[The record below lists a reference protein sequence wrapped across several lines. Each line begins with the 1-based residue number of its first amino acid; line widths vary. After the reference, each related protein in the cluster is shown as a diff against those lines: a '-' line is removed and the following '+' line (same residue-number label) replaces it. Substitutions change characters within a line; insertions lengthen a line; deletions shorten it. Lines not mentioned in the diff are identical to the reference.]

1 MLKYFPPHFSQTF
14 IQTMKTSQAYDLN
27 DFERPIHDR
36 YLRPNTVLIQCLVF
50 LAALGLS
57 ACGGGGAGGQSSE
70 ITYPA
75 VAAVTTLNL
84 NAPLNYASPTLPAHY
99 DAGLLATRN
108 QIATNPVT
116 DKGATLGR
124 VLFNDARLSFNNT
137 KSCASC
143 HSQANGFVDQNQF
156 STGFA
161 GGQTTAHAMRL
172 GNVAFYQGN
181 SMFWDKRATSVEDQA
196 TDPIQNATEMG
207 FDAGHGGIAALI
219 TKMQA
224 LTYYAELF
232 TWVYGDATITETRIQ
247 NALAQFQRSMI
258 SSNSKWDRA
267 YAVVYAANGNRN
279 SPANFA
285 LSLSGT
291 NIPAANRFTAS
302 EENGRDLF
310 MRAPNNGGK
319 GCAGCHQPP
328 TFSMDPNSQSNG
340 LDAGETV
347 IFKSPS
353 LKNVE
358 LSGRFM
364 HDGRFN
370 TLEQVLAHYATGVK
384 AGTARDN
391 RLPVGGIGMT
401 AQEQADIIAFLKT
414 LTDTTLN
421 TDKKFAAPFTQ

>member
-1 MLKYFPPHFSQTF
+1 MKKSQPIELNTFVPTQRVGLDPIAQAMLC
-14 IQTMKTSQAYDLN
+14 
-27 DFERPIHDR
+27 
-36 YLRPNTVLIQCLVF
+36 CLGIIF
-50 LAALGLS
+50 ALGLS
-57 ACGGGGAGGQSSE
+57 ACGGGQHDETSS
-70 ITYPA
+70 YPL
-75 VAAVTTLNL
+75 VAAYTNLNL
-84 NAPLNYASPTLPAHY
+84 NTPTNYTNPALAVHY
-99 DAGLLATRN
+99 DAALLATRN
-108 QIATNPVT
+108 QTLTNLVT

-143 HSQANGFVDQNQF
+143 HLQTNGFVDQNQF

-172 GNVAFYQGN
+172 GNVAFYRGK

-224 LTYYAELF
+224 LPYYPELF
-232 TWVYGDATITETRIQ
+232 AWVYGDTAITTARIE

-258 SSNSKWDRA
+258 SSDSKWDRA
-267 YAVVYAANGNRN
+267 YAVVYAANGNVN
-279 SPANFA
+279 SGPNFGR
-285 LSLSGT
+285 SLAGN
-291 NIPAANRFTAS
+291 NIPSANRFSDS
-302 EENGRDLF
+302 EDRGRDLF

-319 GCAGCHQPP
+319 GCAGCHEPP
-328 TFSMDPNSQSNG
+328 TFSLDPNSKSNG
-340 LDAGETV
+340 LDLNESV

-353 LKNVE
+353 LKNVA

-364 HDGRFN
+364 HDGRFS
-370 TLEQVLAHYATGVK
+370 TLEQVLTHYATGVK

-391 RLPVGGIGMT
+391 RLPVGGIAMT
-401 AQEQADIIAFLKT
+401 TQEQADMVAFLKT
-414 LTDTTLN
+414 LTDTSLN
-421 TDKKFAAPFTQ
+421 TDARFLNPLIN